1 MLDFYFL
8 IHYVLYRHY
17 RRHGEDELSS
27 LIAACSIQGTLLG
40 ILAVSIMYYAFLLL
54 NRNFSF
60 SDISIKIGAIAY
72 TIMFLGFEYFIFY
85 RNELYKEV
93 FDEFLKES
101 DTPVMQKKFK
111 QAKIFNWSIL
121 IMDIIMLCIGDYI
134 NHHKL

>member
-17 RRHGEDELSS
+17 RKQGEDKLSS
-27 LIAACSIQGTLLG
+27 LIAACSIQGCLSIGFVMNVGFLTSHIFNLENVIVKLG
-40 ILAVSIMYYAFLLL
+40 KYVFVFGYAILFYS
-54 NRNFSF
+54 
-60 SDISIKIGAIAY
+60 
-72 TIMFLGFEYFIFY
+72 FEYFIFY
-85 RNELYKEV
+85 RNGLYKEV

-121 IMDIIMLCIGDYI
+121 IMFIMMLCIIDYI

>member
-17 RRHGEDELSS
+17 RRQGERPFMALVY
-27 LIAACSIQGTLLG
+27 ACSIQGTLLG

-72 TIMFLGFEYFIFY
+72 TIMFLGFEYFIFC

-93 FDEFLKES
+93 FDEFLRES
-101 DTPVMQKKFK
+101 DTPIMQKKFK

-121 IMDIIMLCIGDYI
+121 IIDIIMLCIGDYI